1 MITVK
6 RLRKHGSYRIISLDV
21 FNFTSSVVQFCRLDL
36 QLAVQKIISVQS
48 TSVPIYLF
56 FFKFSKCFLHLVFVV
71 G

>member
-6 RLRKHGSYRIISLDV
+6 RLRKRGSYRIISLDV

-56 FFKFSKCFLHLVFVV
+56 FF
-71 G
+71 